1 MTDTVRLTDL
11 PAASALADADLVP
24 VVQSGSGRRATVAQF
39 RAGLSGGSGLPW
51 ATVPTGTTI
60 TVDANRQMMVFNSLT
75 LDGSLVVDGSVG
87 VWN

>member
-1 MTDTVRLTDL
+1 MADVVRLSDL
-11 PAASALADADLVP
+11 NPAAALADADLVP

-39 RAGLSGGSGLPW
+39 RAGLSGGTGLPW
-51 ATVPTGTTI
+51 ATVPTGTSI

-75 LDGSLVVDGSVG
+75 LDGSLVVDGTVG